1 MSLSFTYPP
10 DESRVV
16 RPRFQV
22 YQRADLNRMLMSM
35 SVGPFCD
42 LAQDVDSSNWT
53 QGAVVSLRLDE
64 NERECK
70 CLSKASKAI
79 LISSPSCS
87 SFCSRSLSNVL
98 RRRFQPVES
107 GGEPHQGLP
116 IRRNRL
122 LSLVSFPSK
131 HFCNY
136 NASNFEI
143 TFMIES

>member
-1 MSLSFTYPP
+1 MTQEVFVT
-10 DESRVV
+10 
-16 RPRFQV
+16 RFQV

-64 NERECK
+64 NERECE
-70 CLSKASKAI
+70 CVSTVSKAI
-79 LISSPSCS
+79 FISSPSCS
-87 SFCSRSLSNVL
+87 SFCSRPMSNVL
-98 RRRFQPVES
+98 RRRFQPMES

-122 LSLVSFPSK
+122 FSLVRFPSE
-131 HFCNY
+131 HFCDGY
-136 NASNFEI
+136 ASNFEN
-143 TFMIES
+143 TFMRMTIS